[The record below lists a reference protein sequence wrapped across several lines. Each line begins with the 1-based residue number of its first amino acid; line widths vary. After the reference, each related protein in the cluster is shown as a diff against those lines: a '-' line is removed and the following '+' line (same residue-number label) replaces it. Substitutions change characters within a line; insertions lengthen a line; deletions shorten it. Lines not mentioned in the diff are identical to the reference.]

1 MAKKNHKTSKTQPRQ
16 DFEALEPR
24 TGNIPT
30 PFGISPFSVMKRFG
44 DEMDRLF
51 SDYGLNRDWIP
62 PALVGETG
70 RTWQPQVEVFERNGE
85 LVVRAEL
92 PGLKKEDV
100 KLELTN
106 DGLTIEGERRGKH
119 EENGE
124 GYYRSEFSYGSFHR
138 RVPLPEGANPDD
150 ATATFHDGVLEVTM
164 PARKP
169 VSRGPGSWRFRKAP
183 SRRAKRRRRE
193 LDPARSAISAG

>member
-1 MAKKNHKTSKTQPRQ
+1 MAKRNHKTSKTQPRN
-16 DFEALEPR
+16 DFHALEPKR
-24 TGNIPT
+24 GNTPT
-30 PFGISPFSVMKRFG
+30 PFDINPFSVIKRFG
-44 DEMDRLF
+44 EEMDRLF

-62 PALVGETG
+62 PALALTGETG
-70 RTWQPQVEVFERNGE
+70 RKWEPQVEIFEHDGE

-100 KLELTN
+100 KIELSH
-106 DGLTIEGERRGKH
+106 DGLTIDGERRSEH

-138 RVPLPEGANPDD
+138 RVPLPEGANPDE
-150 ATATFHDGVLEVTM
+150 ATAKFHDGVLEVTM

-169 VSRGPGSWRFRKAP
+169 VARAARKLAIQEGSQPKSKAK
-183 SRRAKRRRRE
+183 A
-193 LDPARSAISAG
+193 A